1 MLQMQYYWLQMNLL
15 HQIIKRCAV
24 LWLVLVISLSGVS
37 GTVLC
42 VGNDGHVSFEFV
54 HQGHCSPDA
63 EHSEARG
70 SFETEFA
77 TAACGCCGGCV
88 DVVLSQHTLSQ
99 LTQAAL
105 DKQLLKSIALRPLAS
120 IMLGSEWAPAL
131 VSDSCRH
138 GETPP
143 RIAASLFAQRTTVLR
158 I

>member
-1 MLQMQYYWLQMNLL
+1 MNLFY
-15 HQIIKRCAV
+15 QIIKRCAV

-42 VGNDGHVSFEFV
+42 VSEDGHFSFELA
-54 HQGHCSPDA
+54 HQGHCSTDA
-63 EHSEARG
+63 DHASDEGAVDADLAA
-70 SFETEFA
+70 A
-77 TAACGCCGGCV
+77 TSCCCGDCV

-99 LTQAAL
+99 LTQTAL
-105 DKQLLKSIALRPLAS
+105 DKHLLKSIALRPLAS

-131 VSDSCRH
+131 VSDSCPH